1 MRTLFGTDGIRGK
14 AHQYPFDAPTMF
26 ALGEALAHRLKD
38 AGVGGRGS
46 GVGDLDRGVSGVGRR
61 ASERSNASATHS
73 PLPTLHSPLPTPHSP
88 PPDTR
93 HPTPDTRFPTILLGM
108 DTRESGPEIAR
119 SLTAGV
125 EQGGGK
131 AIFIGIVPT
140 PAVAYLCRITDAA
153 AGISISASHNPF
165 EDNGVKIF
173 GHDGMKIPDSV
184 EEQIEDELRAIR
196 RDGVTVPDIDLSDNT
211 DLIER
216 YERFLDDGIAPH
228 ALRGRKVVLDTGNGA
243 AFRIAPEVFRRAGA
257 DVVVVNAK
265 PNGRNINDGC
275 GAMHPEGLATV
286 VVEEKADFGVAF
298 DGDADRAIFVDDAGK
313 IRDGDEIIYLWAQR
327 LKRDGTLQSGC
338 VVTTVMSNFGFE
350 QQLRADGIELC
361 RANVG
366 DKYVLEMMIERGAS
380 LGGEQSGH
388 IIDLAVH
395 TTGDGIHTAL
405 VFGELLT
412 QAGRPFSQLR
422 TFTPMPQLL
431 LNEPVGSKP
440 PLESLP
446 KYQAALADAL
456 AQIEGKGRILVR
468 YSGTENKVRVMVEGP
483 DQGLIRRIAEPLRD
497 VLAGEIR

>member
-14 AHQYPFDAPTMF
+14 AHQYPFDGPTMF
-26 ALGEALAHRLKD
+26 ALGEALAHRL
-38 AGVGGRGS
+38 GRS
-46 GVGDLDRGVSGVGRR
+46 S
-61 ASERSNASATHS
+61 SI
-73 PLPTLHSPLPTPHSP
+73 P
-88 PPDTR
+88 
-93 HPTPDTRFPTILLGM
+93 LGM
-108 DTRESGPEIAR
+108 DPRESGPEIAR
-119 SLTAGV
+119 ALTAGI
-125 EQGGGK
+125 EQGGGQ
-131 AIFIGIVPT
+131 ATFIGIVPT
-140 PAVAYLCRITDAA
+140 PAVGYLCRTSDAA

-196 RDGVTVPDIDLSDNT
+196 RDDVSIPEIDLRDNME
-211 DLIER
+211 LIER
-216 YERFLDDGIAPH
+216 YERFLDDGVAPDG
-228 ALRGRKVVLDTGNGA
+228 LRGRKVVLDTGNGA
-243 AFRIAPEVFRRAGA
+243 AFRIGPEVFQRAGA
-257 DVVVVNAK
+257 EVVVINDK
-265 PNGRNINDGC
+265 PTGRNINDGC
-275 GAMHPEGLATV
+275 GAMHPEGLAKV
-286 VVEEKADFGVAF
+286 VVRERADFGVAF

-327 LKRDGTLQSGC
+327 LKRDGALKAGC

-350 QQLRADGIELC
+350 RQLREDGIELR

-366 DKYVLEMMIERGAS
+366 DKYVLEMMIACGAS

-388 IIDLAVH
+388 IIDLTVH

-405 VFGELLT
+405 VFGELLA

-431 LNEPVGSKP
+431 INQPVGAKP

-446 KYQAALADAL
+446 KYQAALAA
-456 AQIEGKGRILVR
+456 AQSQLDGQGRILVR

-483 DQGLIRRIAEPLRD
+483 DEALITRIAETLRD
-497 VLAGEIR
+497 VLKDEIS

>member
-14 AHQYPFDAPTMF
+14 AHQYPFDGPTMF
-26 ALGEALAHRLKD
+26 ALGEALAHRL
-38 AGVGGRGS
+38 GRGS
-46 GVGDLDRGVSGVGRR
+46 SI
-61 ASERSNASATHS
+61 
-73 PLPTLHSPLPTPHSP
+73 
-88 PPDTR
+88 
-93 HPTPDTRFPTILLGM
+93 FLGM

-119 SLTAGV
+119 ALTAGI
-125 EQGGGK
+125 EHGGGH
-131 AIFIGIVPT
+131 AIFIGVIPT
-140 PAVAYLCRITDAA
+140 PGVAYLCRTSDAA

-173 GHDGMKIPDSV
+173 GHDGMKIPDAV

-196 RDGVTVPDIDLSDNT
+196 RETVTIPEIAIEDNME
-211 DLIER
+211 LIER
-216 YERFLDDGIAPH
+216 YERFLDDGVAPD

-257 DVVVVNAK
+257 EVVVINDR
-265 PNGRNINDGC
+265 PDGRNINDGC
-275 GAMHPEGLATV
+275 GAMHPEGLAKV
-286 VVEEKADFGVAF
+286 VVGEKADFGVAF
-298 DGDADRAIFVDDAGK
+298 DGDADRAIFADDAGK

-327 LKRDGTLQSGC
+327 LNRNCALKGGC

-350 QQLRADGIELC
+350 QQLRDDGIELC

-380 LGGEQSGH
+380 IGGEQSGH
-388 IIDLAVH
+388 IIDLTVH

-405 VFGELLT
+405 VFGELLA
-412 QAGRPFSQLR
+412 QAGAPFSQLR

-431 LNEPVGSKP
+431 LNEPVASKP

-446 KYQAALADAL
+446 KYQAALAE
-456 AQIEGKGRILVR
+456 AQSQLDGKGRILVR

-483 DQGLIRRIAEPLRD
+483 DKTLITRIAETLRG
-497 VLAGEIR
+497 VLKDEIS